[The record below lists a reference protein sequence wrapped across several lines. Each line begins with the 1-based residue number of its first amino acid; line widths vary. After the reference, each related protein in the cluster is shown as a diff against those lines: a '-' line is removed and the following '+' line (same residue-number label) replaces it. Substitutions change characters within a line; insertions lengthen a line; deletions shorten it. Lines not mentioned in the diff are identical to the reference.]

1 MVNVA
6 SVRRRASLLA
16 ILALSVLGMVLFAWP
31 LLGLGDPGAAAG
43 VGVAAGAAAVLM
55 AIEVGL
61 RRLDSRALALLASLS
76 AIDAGARAALV
87 TGIGGFSPIFLLI
100 LCGGYAFGP
109 SFGFLLGATS
119 LLVSALATGGLGP
132 WLPYQMFAVGW
143 VGLAAGVV
151 GVIRRR
157 RRTRMGRATWGDVL
171 VLAATGAV
179 TGYLFGAVMDLWQ
192 WTFYRSSPGLGF
204 TPGMSSASALQHF
217 AHFYVATSAV
227 YDSFRAGGN
236 AVLVLAI
243 GLPVLVSLGRLR
255 HRRQVEIVPAPAA
268 PSTGARRAGPIAGA

>member
-1 MVNVA
+1 M
-6 SVRRRASLLA
+6 
-16 ILALSVLGMVLFAWP
+16 LALSAIGMVLFAWP

-43 VGVAAGAAAVLM
+43 AAVAVGAAAALM
-55 AIEVGL
+55 AVEMGL

-132 WLPYQMFAVGW
+132 WLPYQMFAAGW
-143 VGLAAGVV
+143 VGLAAGVAGAV
-151 GVIRRR
+151 RRR
-157 RRTRMGRATWGDVL
+157 RVRAGRSTWGDVA
-171 VLAATGAV
+171 VLAATGVV

-204 TPGMSSASALQHF
+204 TPGMSPATALQHF
-217 AHFYVATSAV
+217 AHFYLATSAV

-255 HRRQVEIVPAPAA
+255 HRRHVEVVLPPAGVSLADGQA
-268 PSTGARRAGPIAGA
+268 DVVLGDHRRGCG